1 MAFLEDITKG
11 PRGPIDPNQ
20 PTADR
25 GSHFLVNPKMQ
36 NGSLKL
42 NVTCILSLFYLLEGG
57 CYAYLNP

>member
-1 MAFLEDITKG
+1 MTFLGDIRKG
-11 PRGPIDPNQ
+11 PRGPIDPYQ

-42 NVTCILSLFYLLEGG
+42 NVTCILSCLYLLEGD